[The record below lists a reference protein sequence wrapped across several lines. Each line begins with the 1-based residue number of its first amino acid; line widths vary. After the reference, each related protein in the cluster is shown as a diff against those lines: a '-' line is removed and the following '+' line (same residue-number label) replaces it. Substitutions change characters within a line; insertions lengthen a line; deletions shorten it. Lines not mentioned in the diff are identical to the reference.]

1 MPDRGSRSAPRVP
14 FGRPASGRR
23 TEDEGEPVAEDV
35 DDYRA
40 LEELKARYCR
50 TLDLKD
56 WKGFRRCFTDGFV
69 SDTSRSGGMVIVGA
83 DQFVRFVSTT
93 LAKAVTVHQVQ
104 QPELRLA
111 SPTAAEG
118 VWAMEDVVRFVPGL
132 TMHGYGH
139 YLETYVRSE
148 DGWRIATSTLTRLR
162 EELQTPIL
170 SVFVSDRVRRVMQF
184 AAPRALP
191 QST

>member
-1 MPDRGSRSAPRVP
+1 MAQ
-14 FGRPASGRR
+14 
-23 TEDEGEPVAEDV
+23 DV
-35 DDYRA
+35 DEYRS

-56 WKGFRRCFTDGFV
+56 WSGFRRCFSDDFV

-83 DQFVRFVSTT
+83 DHFVRFVSTT
-93 LAKAVTVHQVQ
+93 LANAVTVHQVQ
-104 QPELRLA
+104 QPELRLTSA
-111 SPTAAEG
+111 TTAEG
-118 VWAMEDVVRFVPGL
+118 IWAMEDMVRFVPGL

-139 YLETYVRSE
+139 YLETYVKDD

-162 EELQTPIL
+162 EEIRTPIL
-170 SVFVSDRVRRVMQF
+170 SIFVSDRIRRVLQR
-184 AAPRALP
+184 AATRALP